1 MRISDWSSDVCSSD
15 LRLANAGSISQEE
28 YNHSRLAAMNR
39 LTDGL
44 SAVYRQSID
53 EQRAA
58 LTTATKDDAAVISG
72 VIAELQGRLN
82 RITAQAAAQRELQA
96 KPPAFVTPTGD
107 NPPTQSRGDRL
118 ENRLDRMRA
127 KASQL
132 RAEIANTGTEFAK
145 RNTLFNE
152 GQFAHASDERGI
164 AQ

>member
-28 YNHSRLAAMNR
+28 YNQSRLAAMNR

-44 SAVYRQSID
+44 SAVYRQAID

-58 LTTATKDDAAVISG
+58 LTTATKDAAAVISG

-82 RITAQAAAQRELQA
+82 RVTAQAAAQRELQA
-96 KPPAFVTPTGD
+96 KPPASVTPTGD

-118 ENRLDRMRA
+118 QNRLDRMRA
-127 KASQL
+127 KASQDRKSTRL
-132 RAEIANTGTEFAK
+132 NSS
-145 RNTLFNE
+145 
-152 GQFAHASDERGI
+152 H
-164 AQ
+164 